1 MIWWYDSF
9 CLEAGLLV
17 PLSKFVNSYTRNCF
31 FNNNKIN
38 IHFKNQ
44 DNLISHEEFKKRK
57 KKTLCNY
64 LQQDKL
70 AGLSANQR
78 FVLEVLHE
86 ITNIFECAMTKCD
99 VSAGPHD
106 VEMLDR
112 MLELDRQCV
121 LSASLRTGAQKVS
134 SVFTVLE
141 ENTFCCMSRE
151 VWVKPVQWFDITTLL
166 RHDYRA
172 VDNTRLTVSWLSLK
186 WTMWFTRTER
196 TASEPSLFRDSSKHF
211 LKATVMSVESREWPP
226 FKCMFDVL
234 PVLEARLLGRVLKVT
249 KMGNTDT
256 KLNFRKAVIQLTTKT
271 QVKNAVLDKEC
282 LTVRM

>member
-1 MIWWYDSF
+1 M
-9 CLEAGLLV
+9 
-17 PLSKFVNSYTRNCF
+17 
-31 FNNNKIN
+31 
-38 IHFKNQ
+38 
-44 DNLISHEEFKKRK
+44 
-57 KKTLCNY
+57 CNY
-64 LQQDKL
+64 LQQNKL

-78 FVLEVLHE
+78 FVFEVLHE

-121 LSASLRTGAQKVS
+121 LSASLWTGAQKVS

-172 VDNTRLTVSWLSLK
+172 VDNTCLTVSWLSLK
-186 WTMWFTRTER
+186 SNNVVYTHWANCERAKCLPWFIEAFPQGGCHLHGIPRVTSLQMYVWRT
-196 TASEPSLFRDSSKHF
+196 SGFGSS
-211 LKATVMSVESREWPP
+211 AAW
-226 FKCMFDVL
+226 
-234 PVLEARLLGRVLKVT
+234 
-249 KMGNTDT
+249 
-256 KLNFRKAVIQLTTKT
+256 QY
-271 QVKNAVLDKEC
+271 
-282 LTVRM
+282 